1 MNKIFKL
8 NQFLIC
14 GIAAIIVIFSL
25 LSKGFAGWLI
35 YHKPEFKGK
44 VIDAETKESIEG
56 AVVVAIY
63 KKHTLISGPGGG
75 YTSIIKVRETLTS
88 NKGEFYIPSYTTIIQ
103 PNSIEDTAEFIIY
116 KPGYGSYP
124 DLQTSPPGVVGPEK
138 FFSKNYGTSET
149 VQIEHKIIQFTLG
162 IVELPKL
169 KTRDERLR
177 AIPATPTDYRSKEL
191 PLLYK
196 AMNEENKRFGL
207 GEEK

>member
-1 MNKIFKL
+1 MKQLMAF
-8 NQFLIC
+8 FLFIT
-14 GIAAIIVIFSL
+14 IV
-25 LSKGFAGWLI
+25 LSFTASAHAGWLL

-44 VIDAETKESIEG
+44 VIDAETKEPIEG
-56 AVVVAIY
+56 AVVVVIY
-63 KKHTLISGPGGG
+63 NKHTLISGPGGG
-75 YTSIIKVRETLTS
+75 YSSVIKVKEILTDK
-88 NKGEFYIPSYTTIIQ
+88 NGEFHFPSYTTLIQ

-116 KPGYGSYP
+116 KAGYGSYP
-124 DLQTSPPGVVGPEK
+124 DLQTSPPGVVDPEK
-138 FFSKNYGTSET
+138 LFSKDYGTSES
-149 VQIEHKIIQFTLG
+149 VQIDYKTITYTLG

-169 KTRDERLR
+169 KTRYERLR